1 MTTRRLDV
9 LFCTSTD
16 TLCQVCH
23 VPCIECLHVG
33 GKNNP
38 QQVHLFST
46 SYLHS
51 QGRAEIWVMSP
62 THFVLIPLHI
72 LIKFIYHNLQNIIKT
87 ETTHLQKVAYE
98 HKQVPSCYQEHCY
111 HTKAPPNQN
120 TPE

>member
-1 MTTRRLDV
+1 MQLNQNV
-9 LFCTSTD
+9 GVY
-16 TLCQVCH
+16 LCQ
-23 VPCIECLHVG
+23 IESIGLKFG
-33 GKNNP
+33 
-38 QQVHLFST
+38 
-46 SYLHS
+46 
-51 QGRAEIWVMSP
+51 VMSP

-87 ETTHLQKVAYE
+87 ETAHLQKVAYE